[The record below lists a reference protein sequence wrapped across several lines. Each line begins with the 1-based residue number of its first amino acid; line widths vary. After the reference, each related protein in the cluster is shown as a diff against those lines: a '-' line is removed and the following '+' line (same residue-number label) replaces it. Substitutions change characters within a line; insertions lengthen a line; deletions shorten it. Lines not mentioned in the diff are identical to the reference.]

1 MPIRIHNNAKI
12 TNKLTEEGIPY
23 LVVHP
28 WDVSAT
34 EVAYSLEVAAAIGD
48 AARDLQEW
56 MKDR

>member
-12 TNKLTEEGIPY
+12 TNRTDEDGVPF

-28 WDVSAT
+28 WDISAS
-34 EVAYSLEVAAAIGD
+34 EVAYSLEVAKAIGD
-48 AARDLQEW
+48 AARDIEQR